1 VTNAGYAKVDLSASA
16 VLAEGWGP
24 LSTLRLT
31 AKVENLLD
39 ERYDDVL
46 GFPALGLTYLVG
58 LEANF

>member
-1 VTNAGYAKVDLSASA
+1 VDLSASA